1 MNRFTFSNE
10 TLARRHR
17 WTKEEEDKVHE
28 WLESLGPEEL
38 DEAMRVFNLAFFN
51 ASHKKQAW
59 LDNKEKKEKLMANH
73 IAEED
78 IVLPMPAPTTKRS
91 LWKRYKQQKYLARRK
106 LWHIINWVLKATLQS
121 SYKFSRCISRIQ
133 HKYRKPGTFT
143 ILDPSSKDKEK
154 KVYETTYPTTS
165 APRDVEELER
175 RFDANMEA
183 YKTIADE
190 VEVDGKPALYPQ
202 ETMDAVQMGK
212 KSE

>member
-28 WLESLGPEEL
+28 WLESLGPEEF

-51 ASHKKQAW
+51 ASHKKETW
-59 LDNKEKKEKLMANH
+59 LENKEKKEKLMANH

-91 LWKRYKQQKYLARRK
+91 LWKKYKQHKYLARRK
-106 LWHIINWVLKATLQS
+106 MWHVINWVLGKISQRA
-121 SYKFSRCISRIQ
+121 YDFSQYIDRVQ
-133 HKYRKPGTFT
+133 KKHKKPGTFK
-143 ILDPSSKDKEK
+143 LLNPYLGDKE
-154 KVYETTYPTTS
+154 VAQPWPPTT
-165 APRDVEELER
+165 ARRDVEEMER
-175 RFDANMEA
+175 IFDANMDA